1 MGVFRR
7 KVPHDYVSIHPDNI
21 ATNNWIILLEAG
33 TIVGSNAQK
42 LRVAKAT
49 LEKNIKK
56 KYNIFL
62 RKKQFLVLE
71 GYDPRIHAVYFC
83 PQLYKYYGDNA
94 LVPLTGEEIG
104 QLVAQSVHKGVVEKQ
119 PWYEALDEL
128 PSKPILDP
136 KRSAAD
142 RVLQL
147 TYQKPMESSKEAEGH
162 SETTMDGEPAHVP
175 SQLEVGIDNNSISPQ
190 SPHPF
195 PRSRRRSS

>member
-1 MGVFRR
+1 M
-7 KVPHDYVSIHPDNI
+7 
-21 ATNNWIILLEAG
+21 LEAG

-49 LEKNIKK
+49 LEKKIKK

-83 PQLYKYYGDNA
+83 PQLYKYDGDNA
-94 LVPLTGEEIG
+94 LAPLTGEEIG
-104 QLVAQSVHKGVVEKQ
+104 QLVAQSVRQGVGEKQ

-147 TYQKPMESSKEAEGH
+147 TYQKPMETSKEAEGH
-162 SETTMDGEPAHVP
+162 SETTMDGEPAHAP
-175 SQLEVGIDNNSISPQ
+175 SQLEVGIDSNSISPQ

-195 PRSRRRSS
+195 PEELTP

>member
-1 MGVFRR
+1 MSVFRR
-7 KVPHDYVSIHPDNI
+7 EVPHDYIPIHQDNI
-21 ATNNWIILLEAG
+21 GTKNWIILLEAG
-33 TIVGSNAQK
+33 TIVGSKAEK
-42 LRVAKAT
+42 LRVARTT
-49 LEKNIKK
+49 LEKRIKK
-56 KYNIFL
+56 KYNILL
-62 RKKQFLVLE
+62 RKKHFLVLQ

-83 PQLYKYYGDNA
+83 PQLYKYDGDNA

-104 QLVAQSVHKGVVEKQ
+104 QLVAQSVQEGVVEIQ

-136 KRSAAD
+136 KRSAAA

-147 TYQKPMESSKEAEGH
+147 TYQQPIESSKEAEGH

-175 SQLEVGIDNNSISPQ
+175 SQLEAGIDDNSIIPR

-195 PRSRRRSS
+195 PRSRLRSS

>member
-7 KVPHDYVSIHPDNI
+7 KVPHDYVPIHPDNI

-49 LEKNIKK
+49 LEKKIKK

-83 PQLYKYYGDNA
+83 PQLYKYDGDNA
-94 LVPLTGEEIG
+94 LAPLTGEEIG
-104 QLVAQSVHKGVVEKQ
+104 QLVAHSVHQGVLEKQ

-136 KRSAAD
+136 KRSAPD

-147 TYQKPMESSKEAEGH
+147 TYQKPMETSKEAEGH
-162 SETTMDGEPAHVP
+162 SEITMDGEPAHAP